1 VLGEG
6 CRPQAQ
12 VTRRVFCHD
21 AYTDLLYRCKYYVH
35 EDYHTWWDSLSALL
49 RKAIHLYAMRRNP
62 TYSPN
67 PLDL

>member
-1 VLGEG
+1 
-6 CRPQAQ
+6 
-12 VTRRVFCHD
+12 VFCHD